1 MRRRWGVYA
10 VLGVL
15 LYLVALIVTVLLC
28 LVFVSPAPAKPHPKG
43 GKGKHD
49 FEGLYI
55 VSADDAVVMV
65 PDASGWQAVKVGEP
79 GTRLRHYDC
88 RVTVVGGT
96 TRYDADET
104 IQRCYLKTVDE

>member
-1 MRRRWGVYA
+1 MRRRLGVYA

-49 FEGLYI
+49 AHRLPPR
-55 VSADDAVVMV
+55 SA
-65 PDASGWQAVKVGEP
+65 
-79 GTRLRHYDC
+79 
-88 RVTVVGGT
+88 
-96 TRYDADET
+96 RYT
-104 IQRCYLKTVDE
+104 ITEERGVRPRE